1 MLTGLNNEVDE
12 VADVVVAVLIFCDR
26 FLGLLMLRLTP
37 LKGSHLPR
45 QLIRKES
52 RVEM

>member
-12 VADVVVAVLIFCDR
+12 VADVVAVLMFCDR
-26 FLGLLMLRLTP
+26 FLELLMLRLTP

-45 QLIRKES
+45 QPIRKES
-52 RVEM
+52 KVET